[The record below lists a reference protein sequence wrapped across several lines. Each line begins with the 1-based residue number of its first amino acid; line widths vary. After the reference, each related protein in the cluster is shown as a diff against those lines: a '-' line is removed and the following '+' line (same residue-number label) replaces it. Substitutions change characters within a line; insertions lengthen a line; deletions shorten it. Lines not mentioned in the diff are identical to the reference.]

1 MAELSPA
8 DNDSIVGRVRSASI
22 SIMNVNP
29 QLGMWQAAG
38 TAIAHAPSLTEL
50 RDPDSGGDNIAFTAQ
65 GHSARH
71 AVQEPRGDLAL
82 VRPAPSR
89 RASALSSAED
99 WRPGFRSVFGDK
111 PENIRESGEQ
121 PAPPPPAETS
131 DKARLGT
138 REGLRAGA
146 GQQLGRRQ
154 SLHEKHMGKEKA
166 PWKTTINNGL
176 KAFWKFFLTPSGFI
190 ITIYG
195 LNIVAWGVSVHLQ
208 NRQPLPHPSPKTA
221 ILTLLSPPQAMLFF
235 LLLKAAPA
243 MNHPSASDHNSPRKK
258 WIEICSQILNG
269 LFCVTGFGLAPWRF
283 RDLYLY
289 VRAANFRS
297 REAMMKLAAQNRSW
311 FRPPAWAT
319 AEADDD
325 KAPPE
330 TFTGQAAPPTAL
342 WKLGLTIW
350 MMVLNTLLQA
360 VLCYFMW
367 GYNRHDRPEW
377 ATGTFIGLGCGVA
390 MLAGLVSWWEG
401 RKVKKIEGPRVKV
414 VQEV

>member
-1 MAELSPA
+1 MAELSSA
-8 DNDSIVGRVRSASI
+8 DNDSIVGRVRSASL

-71 AVQEPRGDLAL
+71 AVQEPQGDLAL
-82 VRPAPSR
+82 VRPVPSR
-89 RASALSSAED
+89 RASALSAEE
-99 WRPGFRSVFGDK
+99 WRPGFRNVFGDK

-121 PAPPPPAETS
+121 PAPPAETL

-138 REGLRAGA
+138 HESLRASA

-166 PWKTTINNGL
+166 SWKTTINNGL

-190 ITIYG
+190 ITIYC
-195 LNIVAWGVSVHLQ
+195 LNIVAWG
-208 NRQPLPHPSPKTA
+208 
-221 ILTLLSPPQAMLFF
+221 AMLFF

-289 VRAANFRS
+289 VRAANFRN
-297 REAMMKLAAQNRSW
+297 REAMLKLAAQNRSW
-311 FRPPAWAT
+311 FRPPAWVT

-325 KAPPE
+325 DDNKAPPE

-342 WKLGLTIW
+342 WKLGFTIW
-350 MMVLNTLLQA
+350 MMVLNTFLQA

-367 GYNRHDRPEW
+367 GYNRLDRPEW

-401 RKVKKIEGPRVKV
+401 RKVKKIEGPKVKI